1 MDAFSECNQILM
13 HHEDQ
18 EKTSFVTN
26 RGIYCYNVMPF
37 GLKNADATYQRLV
50 NAMFKDQLGDTM
62 DVYIDD
68 MLVTS
73 KAACDHVS
81 HLQQAFNVI
90 RRCILE
96 FLRSRTRYST
106 KVAKRDTVARAIRC
120 DSKATNNEAEYEALL
135 ARLTLA
141 QDLKATD
148 VEAYNESLLIVSQ
161 IEELTAKDSKMMVY
175 LEAVQSEVRDKEAI
189 SFRWRNIM
197 RRFGVPLEKSATTG
211 LSSSVSPHGVSKQ
224 NGIYN

>member
-1 MDAFSECNQILM
+1 MPHIDAVVDVVDGHEFLTFMDAFSECNQILM

-50 NAMFKDQLGDTM
+50 NAMFKDQLGDTV

-90 RRCILE
+90 RRYGMELNP
-96 FLRSRTRYST
+96 T
-106 KVAKRDTVARAIRC
+106 KC
-120 DSKATNNEAEYEALL
+120 
-135 ARLTLA
+135 
-141 QDLKATD
+141 
-148 VEAYNESLLIVSQ
+148 SLGNL
-161 IEELTAKDSKMMVY
+161 
-175 LEAVQSEVRDKEAI
+175 
-189 SFRWRNIM
+189 
-197 RRFGVPLEKSATTG
+197 
-211 LSSSVSPHGVSKQ
+211 
-224 NGIYN
+224 